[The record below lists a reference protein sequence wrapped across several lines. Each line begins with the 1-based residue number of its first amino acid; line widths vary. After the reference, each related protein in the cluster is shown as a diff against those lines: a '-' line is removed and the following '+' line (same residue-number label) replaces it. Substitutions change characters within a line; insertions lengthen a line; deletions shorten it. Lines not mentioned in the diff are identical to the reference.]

1 MWTHRPLALL
11 GEYLALGDVHSVP
24 GHGELQL
31 SLPRLPARMLIA
43 SGGCVERHVF
53 SSALTSY
60 RKKRLQCFKFRSEV
74 KTPIVFGKAFLYE
87 GLEFYKVL
95 LLLKYQKWVVANWN
109 KAEIKYNNLSLKH

>member
-11 GEYLALGDVHSVP
+11 GEDLALGDVHSVP

-95 LLLKYQKWVVANWN
+95 KYSKWVVGNWN
-109 KAEIKYNNLSLKH
+109 KAEIKYEYLSLKH